1 MSLLLKKI
9 NDDLEFLKESLNIVR
24 ENPQFMANELL
35 SNAIQKLDNGQ
46 FNEVRFVSVQKFDIY
61 ISGFEAL

>member
-1 MSLLLKKI
+1 MLLKKI